1 VRPIMHRENTW
12 SEQSS
17 NTVRKTQSAAKKPTM
32 LSSIVMER
40 RKNKQQ
46 HDDMLIAA
54 VDPKGKKLPAE
65 EATDHLEKMLEAP
78 CPNHYYHV
86 RHAYKDCGLLK
97 KFLSKATPSRKGL
110 KPPREEGKERKDPVF
125 CNVMGC
131 LLILGGSNYCVSKRQ

>member
-1 VRPIMHRENTW
+1 
-12 SEQSS
+12 
-17 NTVRKTQSAAKKPTM
+17 
-32 LSSIVMER
+32 
-40 RKNKQQ
+40 
-46 HDDMLIAA
+46 MLIAA

-110 KPPREEGKERKDPVF
+110 KPLGKKARKGKTPSSAMSWDA
-125 CNVMGC
+125 
-131 LLILGGSNYCVSKRQ
+131 Y